1 MGPTKSSWSVN
12 KPLCEVIGEW
22 PDKVVA
28 NASKNKVKV
37 SFSHLNIL
45 CNSLFDYFLSP
56 FFNLLIFIFNINMHT
71 EKKINESSQFSTYI
85 TYQTI
90 LSIIHN
96 LLRLGLVTFGR
107 NRSIEVLGLRS
118 VYTMTFVFWKKKIL

>member
-71 EKKINESSQFSTYI
+71 EEKK
-85 TYQTI
+85 
-90 LSIIHN
+90 
-96 LLRLGLVTFGR
+96 
-107 NRSIEVLGLRS
+107 
-118 VYTMTFVFWKKKIL
+118 